1 MGILTRIPWKTVIK
15 YAGTAASA
23 VMAVV
28 GVISDQKHAME
39 FEQMKKDIENLKNSI

>member
-1 MGILTRIPWKTVIK
+1 MNILTRIPWKMVGK
-15 YAGTAASA
+15 YAGTAASI

-28 GVISDQKHAME
+28 GVITDQKKAME